1 MSVII
6 KLASTLFFRPIRFI
20 SIPEGTARK
29 AKLINAINGK
39 KEDTESLNE
48 KSAFT

>member
-1 MSVII
+1 M
-6 KLASTLFFRPIRFI
+6 KLTSTLFFLPIRFI
-20 SIPEGTARK
+20 SNPEGTARN

-39 KEDTESLNE
+39 NEDTESLNE